1 MMAWTDRH
9 CRAFHRLLAPNA
21 LLYTEMVTANALLY
35 GDVERHLGF
44 GAVEH
49 PVVLQLGGSEPEDL
63 ARAAQIGE
71 RYGYDAINLNC
82 GCPSERVKRGAF
94 GACLM
99 REPELVAE
107 SVRQMRAAVA
117 IPVTVKHR
125 IGLDRDESLDM
136 VYRFVETVAK
146 AGCTTFI
153 VHARNAWLSGLSPKE
168 NREVPPLRYDV
179 VSQLQRDF
187 PTLEFVING
196 GFSSVEKSLAAVTDY
211 GAVMI
216 GRMAYHEPY
225 ALAEVEHAV
234 HGTRLPD
241 RLSIVEG
248 MTGYLEQYLARGSDS
263 SARHVVRHML
273 GLFHGLPAAR
283 VWRRHLS
290 DVGNLDAADSS
301 ILLDAYRA
309 MRNSTRDAQSI
320 LPGFI
325 SPRGSSAALI

>member
-9 CRAFHRLLAPNA
+9 CRAFHRLLAPSA

-35 GDVERHLGF
+35 GDVERHLQF
-44 GAVEH
+44 GASEH

-63 ARAAQIGE
+63 ARAAQLGE
-71 RYGYDAINLNC
+71 QYGYHAINLNC

-107 SVRQMRAAVA
+107 SVRQMISAVS

-125 IGLDRDESLDM
+125 IGLEQDESYDL
-136 VYRFVETVAK
+136 VEKFVATVAN
-146 AGCTTFI
+146 AGCTTFV

-168 NREVPPLRYDV
+168 NREIPPLRYDIV
-179 VSQLQRDF
+179 ARLKRDF
-187 PTLEFVING
+187 PNIEFVLNG
-196 GFSSVEKSLAAVTDY
+196 GLDSPEKALQSLEQY
-211 GAVMI
+211 GAVML

-225 ALAEVEHAV
+225 ALAEIEHAL
-234 HGTRLPD
+234 HGTPLVD
-241 RLSIVEG
+241 RHAVVIAMSD
-248 MTGYLEQYLARGSDS
+248 YLAHYLQHEPGAQ
-263 SARHVVRHML
+263 ARHVVRHML
-273 GLFHGLPAAR
+273 GLFHGAPAAR

-290 DVGNLDAADSS
+290 DAKILADASASILMDAYSAMRAAAD
-301 ILLDAYRA
+301 AY
-309 MRNSTRDAQSI
+309 SI

-325 SPRGSSAALI
+325 KPRGSSAALM